1 MSAKSLKR
9 KKAAGYDKISSDILK
24 DDVLVISGSLS
35 FAINL
40 SLSKGSVPN
49 RWKIATG

>member
-35 FAINL
+35 FVINL
-40 SLSKGSVPN
+40 SLSKGSVPS